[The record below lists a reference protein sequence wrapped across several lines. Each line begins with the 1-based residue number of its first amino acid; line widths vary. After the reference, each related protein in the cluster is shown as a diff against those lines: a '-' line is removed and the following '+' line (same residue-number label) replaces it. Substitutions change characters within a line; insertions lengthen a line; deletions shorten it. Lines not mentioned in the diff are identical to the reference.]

1 VTSEFTHRFV
11 PAKGKGAS
19 PLLLLHGTGG
29 DENDLLQLGTMV
41 SPNSALLSSGR
52 GGSAK
57 PTGAPG
63 FTSEHCG
70 GIFDPGTYRTL
81 DYAHIQVRD
90 LMKLPGRV
98 KVGQPG
104 TVTGGKWR

>member
-1 VTSEFTHRFV
+1 MTNEFTDRFV
-11 PAKGKGAS
+11 PAKGKGAP

-29 DENDLLQLGTMV
+29 DENDLPQFGTMM
-41 SPNSALLSSGR
+41 SPNSVLLSSGR

-57 PTGAPG
+57 PRGAPG

-70 GIFDPGTYRTL
+70 GIIDPRTHRTL

-90 LMKLPGRV
+90 LMNYLAAQR
-98 KVGQPG
+98 
-104 TVTGGKWR
+104 

>member
-1 VTSEFTHRFV
+1 VTNEFTYRSV
-11 PAKGKGAS
+11 PAKGKGAP

-52 GGSAK
+52 GDRRSREVHLVSPANI
-57 PTGAPG
+57 A
-63 FTSEHCG
+63 G
-70 GIFDPGTYRTL
+70 GIIDPRTHRIL

-90 LMKLPGRV
+90 LMNYLAAQR
-98 KVGQPG
+98 
-104 TVTGGKWR
+104 